1 MNNTKSK
8 KEELIER
15 IMNLTEEQLKA
26 WLSNPEVKAILSE
39 VSQRKKTA
47 AI

>member
-1 MNNTKSK
+1 MKNTKSK
-8 KEELIER
+8 KEELKEL
-15 IMNLTEEQLKA
+15 IMSATEEQLEK

-47 AI
+47 AL